1 MSLVSYGID
10 HQIAIIVVGQNTD
23 LYDLQATLQTAAS
36 GTAAAAAAAN
46 GKAADGAASA
56 SLAPLPAHMSAQ
68 LARAAEQLLRSA
80 MPSGVDA
87 RAVVSN
93 ALHLLR
99 GTVEETTGSAGA
111 TVVSNALHLL
121 RGTVEETTGSNALHL
136 LRGTVEETTGSAG
149 ATTRATTRGP
159 VRTDEGDRAGPL
171 PLRALLTTTDAAE
184 VELLIARRNYVLR
197 ALREIYGRRGA
208 AAFWRIFLDPARWE
222 SLGGMVEWAGVR
234 VCEAV
239 TGVGVRPL
247 PEVARDANGRVVYV
261 DMASAAAAELS
272 RLREVVARFVPTR
285 ERLDLLKTT
294 GRSQRI
300 LHEICER
307 RGSMAIGQVRR

>member
-111 TVVSNALHLL
+111 TA
-121 RGTVEETTGSNALHL
+121 
-136 LRGTVEETTGSAG
+136 
-149 ATTRATTRGP
+149 RGP
-159 VRTDEGDRAGPL
+159 VRTNEGDRAGPL

-184 VELLIARRNYVLR
+184 VELLLARRNYVLR

-208 AAFWRIFLDPARWE
+208 AVFWRIFLDPARWE

-261 DMASAAAAELS
+261 DMASAAVAELS

>member
-87 RAVVSN
+87 RA
-93 ALHLLR
+93 
-99 GTVEETTGSAGA
+99 
-111 TVVSNALHLL
+111 VVSNALHLL

-234 VCEAV
+234 VCEAM

>member
-111 TVVSNALHLL
+111 T
-121 RGTVEETTGSNALHL
+121 TC
-136 LRGTVEETTGSAG
+136 
-149 ATTRATTRGP
+149 GP
-159 VRTDEGDRAGPL
+159 VRTNDGDRAGPL